1 MNNSS
6 YPHLKPLVIFLFF
19 SLTKL
24 YYRYVKFSSIFFFLI
39 SFPRRRESSIITF
52 MSVSKNEE
60 NLRPKLLKDY
70 IGQENIVK
78 TLKLFIDAVIKRG
91 KPSEHILFYGPPGIG
106 KTTLAYIVANE
117 LKGEIKVTS
126 GATITKTGD
135 LAAILTNLKDNDVLF
150 IDEIHRLPKP
160 VEEMLYP
167 VMEEYSLDIIIG
179 QGPSART
186 VRLPIPRITI
196 IGATTRLALLSAPLR
211 DRFGL
216 LLRIDYYKNPEIEK
230 IVIRSSKIL
239 NIPITAKAASQIA
252 LRSRKTPRLANRILK
267 RARDI
272 FEVDKHIEINEKLLE
287 KLFDLLEIDEI
298 GLTDIDK
305 QYLEI
310 LGKKFNNTAV
320 GVETIASSISEDK
333 RTVEEFIEPYLL
345 RLGFIKKTSKGRL
358 LTQKALSHLK
368 INKIEQGKLL

>member
-1 MNNSS
+1 MNI
-6 YPHLKPLVIFLFF
+6 KP
-19 SLTKL
+19 
-24 YYRYVKFSSIFFFLI
+24 
-39 SFPRRRESSIITF
+39 
-52 MSVSKNEE
+52 NEE

-70 IGQENIVK
+70 IGQENVSK
-78 TLKLFIDAVIKRG
+78 TLKMFIDAVNKRG

-117 LKGEIKVTS
+117 LKGEMKVTS

-150 IDEIHRLPKP
+150 IDEIHRLPKS

-186 VRLPIPRITI
+186 VRLPVPRITI
-196 IGATTRLALLSAPLR
+196 IGATTKLALLSAPLR

-216 LLRIDYYKNPEIEK
+216 LLRLDYYQREEIER
-230 IVIRSSKIL
+230 IIIRSSKIL
-239 NIPITAKAASQIA
+239 KIPVTAEAAHEIA
-252 LRSRKTPRLANRILK
+252 LRARKTPRLANRILK
-267 RARDI
+267 RARDV
-272 FEVDKHIEINEKLLE
+272 FEVDKHKEIDKKLLD
-287 KLFDLLEIDEI
+287 KLFSLLEIDEI

-320 GVETIASSISEDK
+320 GVETIASAISEDK

-358 LTQKALSHLK
+358 LTQKALQHLK
-368 INKIEQGKLL
+368 IKGAQLEII

>member
-1 MNNSS
+1 MN
-6 YPHLKPLVIFLFF
+6 
-19 SLTKL
+19 TKL
-24 YYRYVKFSSIFFFLI
+24 
-39 SFPRRRESSIITF
+39 
-52 MSVSKNEE
+52 NEE
-60 NLRPKLLKDY
+60 NLRPRLLKDY
-70 IGQENIVK
+70 IGQENITK
-78 TLKLFIDAVIKRG
+78 TLKMFIDAVNKRG

-150 IDEIHRLPKP
+150 IDEIHRLPKS

-186 VRLPIPRITI
+186 VRLPVPRITI
-196 IGATTRLALLSAPLR
+196 IGATTKLALLSAPLR

-216 LLRIDYYKNPEIEK
+216 LLRLDYYHKAEIEK
-230 IVIRSSKIL
+230 IIIRSSKIL
-239 NIPITAKAASQIA
+239 KIPVTTEAAHEIA
-252 LRSRKTPRLANRILK
+252 LRARKTPRLANRILK
-267 RARDI
+267 RARDV
-272 FEVDKHIEINEKLLE
+272 FEVDKHKEIDKKLLD
-287 KLFDLLEIDEI
+287 KLFSLLEIDEI

-310 LGKKFNNTAV
+310 LGKKFNNSAV

-333 RTVEEFIEPYLL
+333 QTVEEFIEPYLL
-345 RLGFIKKTSKGRL
+345 RLGFIKKTSRGRL
-358 LTQKALSHLK
+358 LTQKALTHLK
-368 INKIEQGKLL
+368 INKLEQNKLL